1 MFVAYCILH
10 HKATLCG
17 SGIADSHCKLLFF
30 TAPNPV
36 LGIATYI
43 EHGMQISIFLY
54 SMSYDLS
61 C

>member
-1 MFVAYCILH
+1 MVVELQTHID
-10 HKATLCG
+10 TTV
-17 SGIADSHCKLLFF
+17 FF

-54 SMSYDLS
+54 SMLYDLS